1 MAFRVQEQ
9 NRSMVDMNITPL
21 VDVMLVL
28 LIIFMLAAPMVS
40 KTMELD
46 LPQAGPDTPPPPGD
60 AVTLHIDAQGGLT
73 LDGQIL
79 SRQVLDAALRVA
91 ATGESARMLKIET
104 DDEASYER
112 VADVLATARRAG
124 VERIAF

>member
-1 MAFRVQEQ
+1 MGFRVQEQ

-28 LIIFMLAAPMVS
+28 LIIFMLATPMIS
-40 KTMELD
+40 KTMVLD
-46 LPQAGPDTPPPPGD
+46 LPTGGPAPPSDEP
-60 AVTLHIDAQGGLT
+60 VILRIDAQGDLT
-73 LDGQIL
+73 LDGQSL
-79 SRQVLDAALRVA
+79 SRTVLDAALRVA
-91 ATGESARMLKIET
+91 ATGASARMLKIET

>member
-1 MAFRVQEQ
+1 MSFRVQEQ

-28 LIIFMLAAPMVS
+28 LIIFMLAAPMIS
-40 KTMELD
+40 KTMVLD
-46 LPQAGPDTPPPPGD
+46 LPGGPTETPSDEP
-60 AVTLHIDAQGGLT
+60 VTLRIDAEGGLT

-79 SRQVLDAALRVA
+79 SRTVLDAALRVA
-91 ATGESARMLKIET
+91 ATGDSARMLKIET